1 MHFPR
6 REHQTNM
13 ENGYEALRTSAAWID
28 YSTHG
33 NIRVTGAD
41 AARLLHAM
49 STNNVNELAPGSGI
63 YAFFLTDKGRI
74 MADACIFRLGDEFF
88 LDTEAEG
95 AHVIHHHLDKYIIAD
110 DAETADE
117 STLWFEV
124 AIEGP
129 DSPAAMER
137 LGLPIPP
144 EPFSILSTGWGYV
157 ARISSTGPLGF
168 RIWAGEDRRL
178 SLFNDLSAALPQA
191 TEEEAN
197 VVRLE
202 NGLPRFD
209 DDFGE
214 RYLVQETRLLNAVS
228 FSKGCYLGQEIVERV
243 RSQGKVHRLLTPLRI
258 IGSIPPVT
266 GAKLVS
272 VNAQAGEITS
282 AAYSPA
288 LGEVVALAYVRAE
301 FLDKHVDMQ
310 IADMDPAII
319 ARVVALPGRE
329 LHETVLR

>member
-1 MHFPR
+1 
-6 REHQTNM
+6 
-13 ENGYEALRTSAAWID
+13 
-28 YSTHG
+28 
-33 NIRVTGAD
+33 
-41 AARLLHAM
+41 
-49 STNNVNELAPGSGI
+49 
-63 YAFFLTDKGRI
+63 
-74 MADACIFRLGDEFF
+74 MADACIFRLGDEYF

-95 AHVIHHHLDKYIIAD
+95 APIIHHHLDKYIIAD

-129 DSPAAMER
+129 DSPAAMDR

-144 EPFSILSTGWGYV
+144 EPLSILSTGWGYV

-168 RIWAGEDRRL
+168 RVWAGEDRRE
-178 SLFNDLSAALPQA
+178 SLFNELSNALPQA
-191 TEEEAN
+191 TAQEAEI
-197 VVRLE
+197 VRLE
-202 NGLPRFD
+202 NGLPRFT

-214 RYLVQETRLLNAVS
+214 RYLVQETRLLHAVS
-228 FSKGCYLGQEIVERV
+228 FNKGCYLGQEIVERV

-258 IGSIPPVT
+258 TGSVPPAP

-288 LGEVVALAYVRAE
+288 LAEVVALAYVRSE
-301 FLDKHVDMQ
+301 FLDKPVDMQ

-319 ARVVALPGRE
+319 ARVVSLPGRE

>member
-1 MHFPR
+1 MHFSP
-6 REHQTNM
+6 ESHPTNM
-13 ENGYEALRTSAAWID
+13 ETGYEALRTSAAWID
-28 YSTHG
+28 YTTHG
-33 NIRVTGAD
+33 NIRVTGED

-49 STNNVNELAPGSGI
+49 STNSITDLAPGNGI

-74 MADACIFRLGDEFF
+74 MADACIFRVGDEFF
-88 LDTEAEG
+88 LDTEPEG
-95 AHVIHHHLDKYIIAD
+95 AHIIHHHLDKYIIAD
-110 DAETADE
+110 DALTADE

-144 EPFSILSTGWGYV
+144 EPLSILSAGWGYV

-168 RIWAGEDRRL
+168 RVWAGEDRRL
-178 SLFNDLSAALPQA
+178 SLFNELSAALPQA
-191 TEEEAN
+191 TSHDAK

-214 RYLVQETRLLNAVS
+214 RYLVQETRLLNAIS
-228 FSKGCYLGQEIVERV
+228 FSKGCYLGQEIVERI
-243 RSQGKVHRLLTPLRI
+243 RSQGKVHRLLTPVRI
-258 IGSIPPVT
+258 TGSIPPPP
-266 GAKLVS
+266 GAKLVAAT
-272 VNAQAGEITS
+272 AQAGEITS

-301 FLDKHVDMQ
+301 FLNQDHDLQ
-310 IADMDPAII
+310 IADMDPAIR
-319 ARVVALPGRE
+319 ARAIALPGRE